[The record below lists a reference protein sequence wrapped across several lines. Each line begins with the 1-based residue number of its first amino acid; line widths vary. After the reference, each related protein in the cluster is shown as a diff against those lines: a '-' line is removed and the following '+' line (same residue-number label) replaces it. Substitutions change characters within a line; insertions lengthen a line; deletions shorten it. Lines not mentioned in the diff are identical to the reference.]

1 MDSLNISFQCP
12 VHHSP
17 GALAHAFNYEP
28 YITLKIDGIF
38 KEIKLEEYNNFY
50 PIFPSD
56 WIKIEGEIYYEENK
70 PTIFYVF
77 YVKSSDKEYD
87 NLDEMYQDMVKYYND
102 QMKILDQKLSENS
115 IFNIDESDTIISSDL
130 SVVSSSISHLS
141 DISELLKN
149 DIIKSLNLRNTIL
162 KENIIWYPKRYFK
175 LDITNWNIYIDQLD
189 TLFKYVNS
197 NEIKSLIKHDGLVI
211 TPNKPNNKK
220 SLIKLKPPEDLTI
233 DLFFNGKSFV
243 SRNKTVYDHIIER
256 YRTSFYNYG
265 DVYRL
270 APNRFGKYV
279 PVYQREAGKRAN
291 PDNII
296 EDILYK
302 YYNFYSL
309 SDLKD
314 LYYQPWYSKII
325 SDGLTEIIP
334 LFEYTQF
341 IYNQVLSEM
350 NYGKILD
357 IGCGSMGQYVKH
369 FLNRFSVLKYV
380 GLDIDL
386 SKLHEAQV
394 KVKYDQKFKFV
405 LFDIRKT
412 WKKQDESFKSI
423 WNSYFKNMINLN
435 EKYDNIISIFSS
447 QYANEN
453 PLIFNSYINEINYRS
468 IKGTRIFI
476 MWVDHTLIK
485 KTSEYYQ
492 YDKSKNEMTIKLP
505 HREIHHEPG
514 LGNDMVIKLQKYG
527 WIKDD
532 SIKIEKPFI
541 DTSNKIHQYMELI
554 NWIIMVKV

>member
-50 PIFPSD
+50 PVFPNE
-56 WIKIEGEIYYEENK
+56 WTKIEGEIYYQDSK
-70 PTIFYVF
+70 PAIFYLF
-77 YVKSSDKEYD
+77 YVKSSVKEYD
-87 NLDEMYQDMVKYYND
+87 SLDEMYQDMVKYYND
-102 QMKILDQKLSENS
+102 QIEKSEKS
-115 IFNIDESDTIISSDL
+115 EETINSSDL
-130 SVVSSSISHLS
+130 SVLSSSVSSLS
-141 DISELLKN
+141 DISESLKN
-149 DIIKSLNLRNTIL
+149 DIVKSLNLRDTNL
-162 KENIIWYPKRYFK
+162 QEKIIWYPKKYFK
-175 LDITNWNIYIDQLD
+175 LDTTNWNIYIDQLNA
-189 TLFKYVNS
+189 LFSYVND

-211 TPNKPNNKK
+211 TPNKPTNKT

-233 DLFFNGKSFV
+233 DLFFNGKSFM
-243 SRNKTVYDHIIER
+243 SRNRTVYNHIVQYNR
-256 YRTSFYNYG
+256 SSTYNYG

-279 PVYQREAGKRAN
+279 PVYQREVGKRAN
-291 PDNII
+291 PNNII

-302 YYNFYSL
+302 YYNYYNL

-314 LYYQPWYSKII
+314 LYHQPWYSKII

-341 IYNQVLSEM
+341 VYNQVLSQM

-369 FLNRFSVLKYV
+369 FLNNSNVNKYV

-394 KVKYDQKFKFV
+394 KVKYDYKFKFV
-405 LFDIRKT
+405 LFDIRKM
-412 WKKQDESFKSI
+412 WKKQDETVKSI
-423 WNSYFKNMINLN
+423 WNSYFKNMMNLN

-453 PLIFNSYINEINYRS
+453 PTMFNIYINEINYRS
-468 IKGTRIFI
+468 FKGTKIFI
-476 MWVDHTLIK
+476 MWLDHTLINE
-485 KTSEYYQ
+485 TSDYYQ
-492 YDKSKNEMTIKLP
+492 YDKCVMCLFGF
-505 HREIHHEPG
+505 R
-514 LGNDMVIKLQKYG
+514 
-527 WIKDD
+527 
-532 SIKIEKPFI
+532 
-541 DTSNKIHQYMELI
+541 
-554 NWIIMVKV
+554 

>member
-38 KEIKLEEYNNFY
+38 KEIKLEEYDKFY
-50 PIFPSD
+50 PVFPSE
-56 WIKIEGEIYYEENK
+56 WMKIEGEIYYEENK
-70 PTIFYVF
+70 PAIFYLF
-77 YVKSSDKEYD
+77 YVKSSTKEYD
-87 NLDEMYQDMVKYYND
+87 SLDEMYQDMITYYNN
-102 QMKILDQKLSENS
+102 QTNNLKLSDS
-115 IFNIDESDTIISSDL
+115 INSSDL
-130 SVVSSSISHLS
+130 SISSSNDSN
-141 DISELLKN
+141 DFNISESLKE
-149 DIIKSLNLRNTIL
+149 DITKSLNLRDSNSQE
-162 KENIIWYPKRYFK
+162 KIIWYPKKYFK
-175 LDITNWNIYIDQLD
+175 LDITNWNNYIVQLD
-189 TLFKYVNS
+189 TLFNYINS

-211 TPNKPNNKK
+211 TPNKPSNKT

-233 DLFFNGKSFV
+233 DLFFNGKTFV
-243 SRNKTVYDHIIER
+243 SRNRTVYDHIIER
-256 YRTSFYNYG
+256 YKSSSYNYG

-279 PVYQREAGKRAN
+279 PVYQREQGKRAN

-302 YYNFYSL
+302 YYNYYNL

-341 IYNQVLSEM
+341 IYNQVLSQM

-357 IGCGSMGQYVKH
+357 IGCGSLGQYVKH
-369 FLNRFSVLKYV
+369 FISSPNVTKYV

-394 KVKYDQKFKFV
+394 KVKYDQRFKFV
-405 LFDIRKT
+405 LFDIRKM

-447 QYANEN
+447 HYANEN
-453 PLIFNSYINEINYRS
+453 PAMFNSYVNEINYRS
-468 IKGTRIFI
+468 IRGTKIFI
-476 MWVDHTLIK
+476 MWVDHTLINQI
-485 KTSEYYQ
+485 SDYYQ
-492 YDKSKNEMTIKLP
+492 YDRSTNKMTIRLP
-505 HREIHHEPG
+505 HRETHNEPG
-514 LGNDMVIKLQKYG
+514 LGNEMVLKLQKHG
-527 WIKDD
+527 WSIDK
-532 SIKIEKPFI
+532 SIKIEKQFI
-541 DTSNKIHQYMELI
+541 DKTNKIYQYMELI
-554 NWIIMVKV
+554 NWIVMIKL